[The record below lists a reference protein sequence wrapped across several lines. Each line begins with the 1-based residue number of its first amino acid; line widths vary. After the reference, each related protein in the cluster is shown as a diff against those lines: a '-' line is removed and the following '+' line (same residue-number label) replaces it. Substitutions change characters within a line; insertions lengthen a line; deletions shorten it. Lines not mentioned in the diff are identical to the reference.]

1 MLEIKDATSFIEN
14 FEKTIERKVYRF
26 PFTISN
32 GQEVAILMCKCGKDY
47 ISLPYLSQGVIETS
61 PKKFDFNSLP
71 KHWEIRDTQPH
82 SQFVYTD
89 KVNFELNLLENYN
102 YSSDVRRK
110 IRKAERNGIKIC
122 HQTSEKLIK
131 DFYYVYSKRMHKIG
145 IPVVYKKYIRKKLA
159 TNRTILFV
167 AYKDNKPIGVAALD
181 KITDNYFENVYFSTL
196 CDYNHFYTSYALH
209 SAVID
214 YCKANNATT
223 YSFGRST
230 KESSVYKYKQ
240 HWKVEEKQFYW
251 SHNTKFKSIRNNKW
265 FFPLWKRL
273 PYPLT
278 LLLGGLITRRVF

>member
-1 MLEIKDATSFIEN
+1 MLEIKDATSFIET

-32 GQEVAILMCKCGKDY
+32 GQEVAILMCKCGKNY
-47 ISLPYLSQGVIETS
+47 ISLPYLSQGVIETL

-71 KHWEIRDTQPH
+71 KHWEIRDTEPH
-82 SQFVYTD
+82 SKFVYTD

-122 HQTSEKLIK
+122 YQTSEKLIN

-145 IPVVYKKYIRKKLA
+145 IPVVSKKNIRKKIA
-159 TNRTILFV
+159 TNRTLLFV
-167 AYKDNKPIGVAALD
+167 AYKDNKSIGVAALD
-181 KITDNYFENVYFSTL
+181 KITDNYFENCYFSTL
-196 CDYNHFYTSYALH
+196 SEFNHLYTSYALH
-209 SAVID
+209 SAIID
-214 YCKANNATT
+214 YCKANNAKT

-230 KESSVYKYKQ
+230 KESTVYKFKQ

-251 SHNTKFKSIRNNKW
+251 SHSTKFKSIRNNKW
-265 FFPLWKRL
+265 FFTLWKHL

-278 LLLGGLITRRVF
+278 LIIGGLIARRVY